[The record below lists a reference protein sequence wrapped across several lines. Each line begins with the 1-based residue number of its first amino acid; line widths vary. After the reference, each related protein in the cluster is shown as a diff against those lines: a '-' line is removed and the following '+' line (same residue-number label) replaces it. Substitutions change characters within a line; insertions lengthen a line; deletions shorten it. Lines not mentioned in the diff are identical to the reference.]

1 MAKQYTIA
9 IVGASGMVGRKFLQV
24 LQERNLPAKKY
35 YLFSSERSAGSEIEF
50 MGKNTRL

>member
-9 IVGASGMVGRKFLQV
+9 IVGASGMAGRKFLQV

-35 YLFSSERSAGSEIEF
+35 YFFRAFRGQR
-50 MGKNTRL
+50 N